1 MLCMSLWRYRE
12 YPVDKLAF
20 IARNGVSKGFW
31 LIDFIYLEISLIKK
45 YYFVKKFI
53 KNMYKP
59 ITVKSNSG
67 CRNEI

>member
-1 MLCMSLWRYRE
+1 MLCMALWRPGE
-12 YPVDKLAF
+12 YLVDKSVF
-20 IARNGVSKGFW
+20 IARNGVRKGFW
-31 LIDFIYLEISLIKK
+31 LIDSIYLENSLIKK

-59 ITVKSNSG
+59 ITVNSNPG